1 MFSLPPLMGLY
12 VIVIDVIFRNPY
24 GFYRRWQ
31 IPGDGEANFVDQ
43 IQSKYLEKE
52 FNSHVQKLKKQIEEQ
67 SNSYKAQMELL
78 EKTQKEQI
86 EEQKK
91 QHQHL
96 LRLLGARSE
105 SDETADTGDNS
116 VDPPLANSS
125 ALVDPPLNS
134 LTKINEKVKGNSKRI
149 NKGKS
154 IVIKKKQKKNKNG
167 EGTSQENDPDYTP
180 PSNEEDSSETEGSQ
194 QDNTE
199 SESDSESENGTKYFS
214 SKSDVSVAVKNQ
226 TLVKKSKKKQTLPLA
241 SFGDGETVVYVQ
253 ELSLDLCSDPLDQ
266 LQMANT
272 EDEAVYDYIRMQT
285 TNGFMNSMN
294 SNAVTYE
301 KFTHGYYICAF
312 DLSTANDGTNN
323 RYSIPSVRQGKK

>member
-1 MFSLPPLMGLY
+1 MGLY

-105 SDETADTGDNS
+105 SNETAETGNNS
-116 VDPPLANSS
+116 VDPPLTNSS

-134 LTKINEKVKGNSKRI
+134 LTKINEKVKGNSKRV

-154 IVIKKKQKKNKNG
+154 IVEKKNR
-167 EGTSQENDPDYTP
+167 
-180 PSNEEDSSETEGSQ
+180 
-194 QDNTE
+194 
-199 SESDSESENGTKYFS
+199 
-214 SKSDVSVAVKNQ
+214 
-226 TLVKKSKKKQTLPLA
+226 KK
-241 SFGDGETVVYVQ
+241 
-253 ELSLDLCSDPLDQ
+253 
-266 LQMANT
+266 
-272 EDEAVYDYIRMQT
+272 IRMEKEPLRKSIQT
-285 TNGFMNSMN
+285 TLLLPMKKTQ
-294 SNAVTYE
+294 VKLKE
-301 KFTHGYYICAF
+301 
-312 DLSTANDGTNN
+312 ANRTILNQKVIQKVKMEPN
-323 RYSIPSVRQGKK
+323 TFPPNQMYQ